1 MFLFTNFFSVFIPFW
16 GMIGFWTNRIG
27 YHHRVSIY
35 SVTSY
40 KRSQLNYKPISGNS
54 ISTMSYSVYS
64 KRLTTPYAKTSQ
76 PLPEILVLLL
86 TNKNTVRTDYDQR
99 AHAARVRQYVLCPFW
114 GYKPCS
120 QFFSFLFFT
129 CPSLK
134 LPVFSI
140 YSPPYPVQPTNPV
153 F

>member
-1 MFLFTNFFSVFIPFW
+1 
-16 GMIGFWTNRIG
+16 
-27 YHHRVSIY
+27 
-35 SVTSY
+35 
-40 KRSQLNYKPISGNS
+40 
-54 ISTMSYSVYS
+54 MSYSVYS

-76 PLPEILVLLL
+76 SLPKILVLLL
-86 TNKNTVRTDYDQR
+86 TNKNTVRTDNDQR

-114 GYKPCS
+114 GYEPCS
-120 QFFSFLFFT
+120 EFFFFFFSFFT

-140 YSPPYPVQPTNPV
+140 YSPPYPVQPTNLV